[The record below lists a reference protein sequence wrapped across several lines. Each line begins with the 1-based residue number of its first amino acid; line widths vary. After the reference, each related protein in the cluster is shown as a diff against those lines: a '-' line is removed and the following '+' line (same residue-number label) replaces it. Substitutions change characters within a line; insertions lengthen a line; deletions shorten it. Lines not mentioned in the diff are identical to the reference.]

1 MKRFEIRSALGGG
14 AIATRW
20 ESLTARKTAF
30 TLAEVLITLGIIG
43 VVAAM
48 TLPTLIQQHQ
58 KQVYV
63 TQLKKSLSTV
73 QNMVTKITA
82 DEGASDLFS
91 TSLFDG
97 MWVQGKENCE
107 DSYGDTSGLDNIV
120 PKYIK
125 TVKICSNSECDIKYG
140 YDSNNKGIISS
151 HTSGGMY
158 STRELKGYYSN
169 DGAIY
174 YFGYV
179 GYIIYDENSKPSL
192 EQNSNGLVTCIDVNG
207 EKGPNL
213 KDRDLFCY
221 TYCPNLGE
229 KIVPGSS
236 YICNYPDNAKNTK
249 EYRLMT
255 NGWKM
260 DY

>member
-1 MKRFEIRSALGGG
+1 MTK
-14 AIATRW
+14 
-20 ESLTARKTAF
+20 KTAF

-43 VVAAM
+43 VVAAI

-63 TQLKKSLSTV
+63 TQLKKALSTV

-82 DEGASDLFS
+82 DEGASDLYS

-97 MWVQGKENCE
+97 MCGRGKENC
-107 DSYGDTSGLDNIV
+107 DDLFYGDAYGDTSVLDNIV

-125 TVKICSNSECDIKYG
+125 IVKTCSNSECNIKYG
-140 YDSNNKGIISS
+140 TISS
-151 HTSGGMY
+151 PNDKYLISDLNQGMFPA
-158 STRELKGYYSN
+158 RIGLKGYYSN
-169 DGAIY
+169 DGAIF
-174 YFGYV
+174 YFSYV
-179 GYIIYDENSKPSL
+179 GEIGYIGNDGNYQSGVNPNST
-192 EQNSNGLVTCIDVNG
+192 GLVICIDVNG

-229 KIVPGSS
+229 KIVPGSE
-236 YICNYPDNAKNTK
+236 YICNMPYHAKDTK

>member
-1 MKRFEIRSALGGG
+1 M
-14 AIATRW
+14 

-63 TQLKKSLSTV
+63 TQLKKALSTV
-73 QNMVTKITA
+73 QNMVTKVTA

-97 MWVQGKENCE
+97 MCVQGKENCE
-107 DSYGDTSGLDNIV
+107 DSYGDISGLDNIV

-125 TVKICSNSECDIKYG
+125 TVKICSSRECDIEYG
-140 YDSNNKGIISS
+140 YASYPNGAKEIISS
-151 HTSGGMY
+151 LSNGMY
-158 STRELKGYYSN
+158 PVDGRLKGYYGN

-179 GYIIYDENSKPSL
+179 GYLEYDENFRPSL

-229 KIVPGSS
+229 KIVPGSQ
-236 YICNYPDNAKNTK
+236 YICSNPDRAKNTK

>member
-1 MKRFEIRSALGGG
+1 MEC
-14 AIATRW
+14 
-20 ESLTARKTAF
+20 LTARKTAF

-73 QNMVTKITA
+73 QNMVTKVTA

-97 MWVQGKENCE
+97 MCVQGKENCE
-107 DSYGDTSGLDNIV
+107 DSYGDISGLDNIV

-125 TVKICSNSECDIKYG
+125 TVKICSSRECDIEYG
-140 YDSNNKGIISS
+140 YASS
-151 HTSGGMY
+151 PNGAKEPITFLSTGMY
-158 STRELKGYYSN
+158 PAGLGIKGYYSN

-179 GYIIYDENSKPSL
+179 GVVDHDENSQFRL

-229 KIVPGSS
+229 KIVPGSQF
-236 YICNYPDNAKNTK
+236 ICNNPDWSKDTK

>member
-1 MKRFEIRSALGGG
+1 MKRFELGRALGG
-14 AIATRW
+14 R
-20 ESLTARKTAF
+20 ARRVMTKKTAF

-63 TQLKKSLSTV
+63 TQLKKALSTV

-82 DEGASDLFS
+82 DEGASDLYS

-97 MWVQGKENCE
+97 LCGLGKENCSY
-107 DSYGDTSGLDNIV
+107 DDGYGDPSVLDNIV

-125 TVKICSNSECDIKYG
+125 TVKTCSNGECNIEYGTISWPNDKY
-140 YDSNNKGIISS
+140 IISDS
-151 HTSGGMY
+151 VMLPASG
-158 STRELKGYYSN
+158 RLKGYYSN
-169 DGAIY
+169 DGAIF

-179 GYIIYDENSKPSL
+179 GYSGNHEIEPNST
-192 EQNSNGLVTCIDVNG
+192 GLLTCIDVNG

-229 KIVPGSS
+229 KIVPGSK
-236 YICNYPDNAKNTK
+236 YICNMPYHAKDTK

>member
-97 MWVQGKENCE
+97 MYASGTENWQ
-107 DSYGDTSGLDNIV
+107 DGYGDVSGLDNII

-125 TVKICSNSECDIKYG
+125 TVKICSNRECDIEYG
-140 YDSNNKGIISS
+140 YASSPNGGKEIISS
-151 HTSGGMY
+151 LSGGMY
-158 STRELKGYYSN
+158 PVGGRLKGYYGN

-179 GYIIYDENSKPSL
+179 GYFTNVI
-192 EQNSNGLVTCIDVNG
+192 EQNSTGLLTCIDVNG

-229 KIVPGSS
+229 KIMSGSQ
-236 YICNYPDNAKNTK
+236 YVCKYPDWAKDTK

>member
-1 MKRFEIRSALGGG
+1 MRAVVKKS
-14 AIATRW
+14 
-20 ESLTARKTAF
+20 AF

-63 TQLKKSLSTV
+63 TQLKKGLSTV

-82 DEGASDLFS
+82 DEGASDLYS

-97 MWVQGKENCE
+97 MCVQGKENCE
-107 DSYGDTSGLDNIV
+107 LAYGDAYGDTSVLDNIV

-125 TVKICSNSECDIKYG
+125 TVKTCSNNECDIKYG
-140 YDSNNKGIISS
+140 YASSPNSNYKEIISS
-151 HTSGGMY
+151 LTYGMFPAH
-158 STRELKGYYSN
+158 RGLKGYYSN
-169 DGAIY
+169 DGAIF

-179 GYIIYDENSKPSL
+179 GYIGYDENYQPRL
-192 EQNSNGLVTCIDVNG
+192 EQNSTGLVTCIDVNG

-229 KIVPGSS
+229 KIVPGSN
-236 YICNYPDNAKNTK
+236 YICSYPDWAKDTK